1 MVVEH
6 DATPVIAFRCWARTL
21 ERILVLIQSKTA
33 GLSPS
38 LKGSFNMY
46 RSLRGVEK
54 IIFILTVIFGVLI
67 VVNSLVI
74 VLLS

>member
-1 MVVEH
+1 MFLFCKIAQIIISALLVV
-6 DATPVIAFRCWARTL
+6 
-21 ERILVLIQSKTA
+21 LVLIQSKTA
-33 GLSPS
+33 GLTSG

-54 IIFILTVIFGVLI
+54 GVFVLTIVLGVLL
-67 VVNSLVI
+67 VVNSIAI